1 MASRLIMKIWVITF
15 TDTTFSESAVSV
27 WDNKLAAELETC
39 SYIVDEINAHWDLN
53 DAELIKLAG
62 EIEAHI
68 VASQFD
74 DAITLWNEISNDL
87 GLGLFYT
94 VEEDQMYSSGYA
106 STPTPIAFKQ
116 PAMIKQ
122 DIPSQSII
130 LTPEYGAVCKICT
143 QENEYQL
150 KDINYICRQ
159 CSTFKS
165 IFGS

>member
-1 MASRLIMKIWVITF
+1 MKVWIITF
-15 TDTTFSESAVSV
+15 TDTAFSESAVSV
-27 WDNKLAAELETC
+27 WDSKLAAELETC

-62 EIEAHI
+62 EIKAHI

-74 DAITLWNEISNDL
+74 DAITLWNEISNDR

-94 VEEDQMYSSGYA
+94 VEGDQMYSSSDA
-106 STPTPIAFKQ
+106 STPTSIAFKQ
-116 PAMIKQ
+116 PALTQ
-122 DIPSQSII
+122 DIYKSIDT
-130 LTPEYGAVCKICT
+130 LVPEYGAVCKICK

-150 KDINYICRQ
+150 KDINYLCRQ